1 MLVGAATLQ
10 GMHFAIPPTLAF
22 LSSEGSEIR
31 QGKQQATIPTTEFA
45 DELAI
50 DLGLAIMDRWWLEG
64 DKLIND
70 PDVSWTY
77 RGSDNAVT
85 TLVSESSS
93 FHIIRGTHIMQLS
106 QHVRRQVAPPAGL
119 PVCSGPQQDINSA
132 LNAVR
137 RAKAMVIR
145 LSQRHDTEALRESV
159 LNVHQELVKR
169 HSAPPDAINQVRG
182 YVYLSSSK
190 AAWAQFASLDISE
203 QLESEME
210 IDQQSR

>member
-93 FHIIRGTHIMQLS
+93 FHIIRRLILCSFHNMFGVKLPLPLGCRCAQAPNKIST
-106 QHVRRQVAPPAGL
+106 RR
-119 PVCSGPQQDINSA
+119 
-132 LNAVR
+132 
-137 RAKAMVIR
+137 
-145 LSQRHDTEALRESV
+145 
-159 LNVHQELVKR
+159 
-169 HSAPPDAINQVRG
+169 
-182 YVYLSSSK
+182 
-190 AAWAQFASLDISE
+190 
-203 QLESEME
+203 
-210 IDQQSR
+210 